1 MKKPRTKPPPLLDG
15 GGFVLS
21 QASPKPPI
29 ATTVSLLQIFND
41 RHPFAM
47 NFFKPPLIVTATS
60 SEAGSSATPAKPFSI
75 NTDEILSFADLITR
89 LEWASASSDHAAPL
103 INTPDRALLQSYP
116 SATELTDRTT
126 ALLKAS
132 QGLAAINKKSDATVE
147 PLKKTTAEPPFPLS
161 KEDKAWLE
169 AVKNQPNM
177 TLTAPNPLLQPI
189 QHFWQL
195 EGNSI
200 SGTPEGEGFASAG
213 LKHAYALSEKFQ
225 AQLAEGYK
233 TGKPIRITV
242 DDTLSIVFKIKGKQV
257 SAEFL
262 STNGDAKALGQLS
275 AQLEQL
281 KAQMVQKQ
289 LPVGD
294 LSFRPMT
301 ASSTEASAE
310 EQGNQSH
317 QKQQEHPSQ
326 NPHQNTPSKQQQ
338 QQGS

>member
-1 MKKPRTKPPPLLDG
+1 
-15 GGFVLS
+15 
-21 QASPKPPI
+21 
-29 ATTVSLLQIFND
+29 
-41 RHPFAM
+41 M
-47 NFFKPPLIVTATS
+47 NFFKPPLVVNATTAAS
-60 SEAGSSATPAKPFSI
+60 SEASASATPSKPFSI
-75 NTDEILSFADLITR
+75 NTDEIRSFADLITS
-89 LEWASASSDHAAPL
+89 LEWASASSDHSAPL
-103 INTPDRALLQSYP
+103 ITAPDRALLQSYP
-116 SATELTDRTT
+116 SANELTDRTA

-132 QGLAAINKKSDATVE
+132 QGLASTAKKSDATAE
-147 PLKKTTAEPPFPLS
+147 SIKKPTAEPPFPLS

-169 AVKNQPNM
+169 ALKNQPNM

-213 LKHAYALSEKFQ
+213 LKHAYALSEKLQ

-262 STNGDAKALGQLS
+262 STTGDTKALGQLS

-294 LSFRPMT
+294 LSFRPME
-301 ASSTEASAE
+301 ATEASAE
-310 EQGNQSH
+310 ERGNQSH
-317 QKQQEHPSQ
+317 QQQQGEQSSH
-326 NPHQNTPSKQQQ
+326 NPHQNTPSEQQQ

>member
-1 MKKPRTKPPPLLDG
+1 
-15 GGFVLS
+15 
-21 QASPKPPI
+21 
-29 ATTVSLLQIFND
+29 
-41 RHPFAM
+41 M
-47 NFFKPPLIVTATS
+47 NFFKPPLVVNATNAS
-60 SEAGSSATPAKPFSI
+60 ADAGVSANPPKPFSI
-75 NTDEILSFADLITR
+75 NTDEIRSFADLITS
-89 LEWASASSDHAAPL
+89 LEWASASSDHSAPL
-103 INTPDRALLQSYP
+103 ITAPDRALLQSYP
-116 SATELTDRTT
+116 SANELTDRTA

-132 QGLAAINKKSDATVE
+132 QGLASTLNKSDSTAESLKKPIAE
-147 PLKKTTAEPPFPLS
+147 PLFPLS

-213 LKHAYALSEKFQ
+213 LKHAYALSEKLQ

-262 STNGDAKALGQLS
+262 STTGDAKALGQLS

-294 LSFRPMT
+294 LSFRPMET
-301 ASSTEASAE
+301 TETSAE
-310 EQGNQSH
+310 ERANQSH
-317 QKQQEHPSQ
+317 QKQQEQSSH
-326 NPHQNTPSKQQQ
+326 NPHQNTPTEQQQ